1 MPSHLAAQA
10 IEWAAEAPVVLKRYA
25 EQIRAKQV
33 LPHEM
38 REVLVARLVEAMR
51 TAPDASPLSSLRYCG
66 VFFDDESAD
75 ILLMTHHYLSS
86 ARASSRGKTRQRDE
100 PASAKNSIQNLM
112 PPEADF
118 GAAVPCMLRF
128 WEAPPQLPDSAAK

>member
-75 ILLMTHHYLSS
+75 ILLKHAKVRAHSHLGASTCVRVGTACAPRSPTAARRIITPRLRPPSATRRGWDQ
-86 ARASSRGKTRQRDE
+86 ARA
-100 PASAKNSIQNLM
+100 
-112 PPEADF
+112 EA
-118 GAAVPCMLRF
+118 ARTCWKR
-128 WEAPPQLPDSAAK
+128 